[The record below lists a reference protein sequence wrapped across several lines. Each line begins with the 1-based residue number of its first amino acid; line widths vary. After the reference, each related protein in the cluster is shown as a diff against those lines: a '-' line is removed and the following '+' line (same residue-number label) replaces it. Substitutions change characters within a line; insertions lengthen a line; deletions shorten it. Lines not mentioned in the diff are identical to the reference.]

1 MTKEKVKVL
10 SPGPMADNML
20 ENGRVANN
28 MEWELILATK
38 EIVSKAYG
46 RTAKRLSGWI
56 MKMINDR
63 ILESR
68 NTQFLKINK

>member
-20 ENGRVANN
+20 ENGKVVNN
-28 MEWELILATK
+28 MEQELILATK
-38 EIVSKAYG
+38 EIVNKAFG
-46 RTAKRLSGWI
+46 KTAKRSSGWI